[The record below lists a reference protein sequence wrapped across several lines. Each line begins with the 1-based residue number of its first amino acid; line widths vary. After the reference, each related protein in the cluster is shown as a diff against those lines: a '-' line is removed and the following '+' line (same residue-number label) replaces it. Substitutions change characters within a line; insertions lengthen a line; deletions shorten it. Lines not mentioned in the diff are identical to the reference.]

1 MASKNNK
8 IGLVLG
14 GGGAR
19 GLGQIGVLK
28 ALKKQSIPVHMVA
41 GTSIGAVIGAMYAAT
56 LDPDWIENKFKEFID
71 SEAYKRIGLH
81 RLVPTSQPNSSIFQT
96 AATYMKNQIIINL
109 ANDRLGIL
117 KQERLSEIIEY
128 LLPVKTF
135 EELKIPFSCLA
146 VDLNSGEDVVF
157 NSGNLIEAIVASS
170 AIPGYIPPIEKN
182 GMLLTDGAVS
192 CPVPV
197 KTVRKMGADFRI
209 SVDVGLNHFEPLKNP
224 NLLQVLGRAEQITST
239 RLGEVKSEK
248 ADITIRPDTMN
259 VFWAEFDKIDQLI
272 KLGAEETEK
281 QFWQIKDNL
290 KKKKSIHHKVIQ
302 FLEFVSGRERDQ
314 AA

>member
-1 MASKNNK
+1 MASKKIK

-19 GLGQIGVLK
+19 GLGHIGVLK
-28 ALKKQSIPVHMVA
+28 ALKIHSIPIHMVA

-56 LDPDWIENKFKEFID
+56 LDPHWIENKFKEFID

-117 KQERLSEIIEY
+117 KQERLSEIIEF

-170 AIPGYIPPIEKN
+170 AIPGYIPPIEKD

-209 SVDVGLNHFEPLKNP
+209 SVDVGLNHFEPLENP
-224 NLLQVLGRAEQITST
+224 NLLQVFGRAEQITST

>member
-1 MASKNNK
+1 MASKKNK

-19 GLGQIGVLK
+19 GLGHIGVLK
-28 ALKKQSIPVHMVA
+28 ALKKHSIPIHMVT

-56 LDPDWIENKFKEFID
+56 LDPHWIENKFKEFID

-117 KQERLSEIIEY
+117 KQERLSEIIEF

-170 AIPGYIPPIEKN
+170 AIPGYIPPIEKD

-209 SVDVGLNHFEPLKNP
+209 SVDVGLNHFEPLENP

>member
-1 MASKNNK
+1 MASKKNK

-19 GLGQIGVLK
+19 GLGHIGVLK
-28 ALKKQSIPVHMVA
+28 ALKKHSIPIHMVT

-56 LDPDWIENKFKEFID
+56 LDPHWIENKFKEFID

-117 KQERLSEIIEY
+117 KQERLSEIIDFM
-128 LLPVKTF
+128 LPVKTF

-170 AIPGYIPPIEKN
+170 AIPGYIPPIEKD

-209 SVDVGLNHFEPLKNP
+209 SVDVGLNHFEPLENP
-224 NLLQVLGRAEQITST
+224 NLLQVFGRAEQITST

>member
-1 MASKNNK
+1 MVSKKNK

-19 GLGQIGVLK
+19 GLGHIGVLK
-28 ALKKQSIPVHMVA
+28 VLKIHSIPIHMLA

-56 LDPDWIENKFKEFID
+56 LDPHWIENKFKEFIN

-117 KQERLSEIIEY
+117 KQERLSEIIEF

-170 AIPGYIPPIEKN
+170 AIPGYIPPIEKD

-209 SVDVGLNHFEPLKNP
+209 SVDVGLNHFEPLENP

>member
-1 MASKNNK
+1 MASKKNK

-19 GLGQIGVLK
+19 GLGHIGVLK
-28 ALKKQSIPVHMVA
+28 ALKKHSIPIHMVA

-56 LDPDWIENKFKEFID
+56 LDPHWIENKFKEFID

-81 RLVPTSQPNSSIFQT
+81 RLVPTCQPNSSIFQT

-117 KQERLSEIIEY
+117 KQERLSEIIEF

-170 AIPGYIPPIEKN
+170 AIPGYIPPIEKD

-209 SVDVGLNHFEPLKNP
+209 SVDVGLNHFEPLENP

-248 ADITIRPDTMN
+248 ADITIRPDTLN
-259 VFWAEFDKIDQLI
+259 EFWAEFDKIDQLV
-272 KLGAEETEK
+272 KLGVEETEK
-281 QFWQIKDNL
+281 QFWEIRDNL

-302 FLEFVSGRERDQ
+302 FFEYISGIERDQ

>member
-1 MASKNNK
+1 MASKKNK

-19 GLGQIGVLK
+19 GLGHIGVLK
-28 ALKKQSIPVHMVA
+28 ALKKHSIPIHMVA

-56 LDPDWIENKFKEFID
+56 LDPHWIENKFQEFID

-117 KQERLSEIIEY
+117 KQERLSEIIEF

-170 AIPGYIPPIEKN
+170 AIPGYIPPIEKD

-197 KTVRKMGADFRI
+197 RTVRKMGADFRI
-209 SVDVGLNHFEPLKNP
+209 SVDVGLNHFEPLENP

-302 FLEFVSGRERDQ
+302 FFEFISGRERDQ

>member
-1 MASKNNK
+1 MASKKIK

-19 GLGQIGVLK
+19 GLGHIGVLK
-28 ALKKQSIPVHMVA
+28 ALKIHSIPIHMLA
-41 GTSIGAVIGAMYAAT
+41 GTSIGAVIGAMNAAT
-56 LDPDWIENKFKEFID
+56 LDPHWIENKFKEFID

-117 KQERLSEIIEY
+117 KQERLSEIIEF

-170 AIPGYIPPIEKN
+170 AIPGYIPPIEKD

-209 SVDVGLNHFEPLKNP
+209 SVDVGLNHFEPLENP

>member
-1 MASKNNK
+1 MASKKNK

-19 GLGQIGVLK
+19 GLGHIGVLK
-28 ALKKQSIPVHMVA
+28 VLKIHSIPIHMLA

-56 LDPDWIENKFKEFID
+56 LDPHWIENKFKEFID

-117 KQERLSEIIEY
+117 KQERLSEIIEF

-170 AIPGYIPPIEKN
+170 AIPGYIPPIEKD

-209 SVDVGLNHFEPLKNP
+209 SVDVGLNYFEPLENP

>member
-1 MASKNNK
+1 MASKKIK

-19 GLGQIGVLK
+19 GLGHIGVLK
-28 ALKKQSIPVHMVA
+28 ALKIHSIPIHMVA

-56 LDPDWIENKFKEFID
+56 LDPHWIENKFKEFID

-109 ANDRLGIL
+109 ANERLGIL
-117 KQERLSEIIEY
+117 KQERLSEIIDFM
-128 LLPVKTF
+128 LPVKTF

-170 AIPGYIPPIEKN
+170 AIPGYIPPIEKD

-209 SVDVGLNHFEPLKNP
+209 SVDVGLNHFKPLENP

-302 FLEFVSGRERDQ
+302 FLEFISGRERDQ

>member
-1 MASKNNK
+1 MASKKNN

-14 GGGAR
+14 GGGVR
-19 GLGQIGVLK
+19 GLGHIGVLK
-28 ALKKQSIPVHMVA
+28 VLKIHSIPSHMVA

-56 LDPDWIENKFKEFID
+56 LDPHWIENKFKEFID

-117 KQERLSEIIEY
+117 KQERLSEIIEF

-170 AIPGYIPPIEKN
+170 AIPGYIPPIEKD

-209 SVDVGLNHFEPLKNP
+209 SVDVGLNHFEPLENP

>member
-1 MASKNNK
+1 MAPKKNK

-19 GLGQIGVLK
+19 GLGHIGVLK
-28 ALKKQSIPVHMVA
+28 ALKKHSIPIHMVA

-56 LDPDWIENKFKEFID
+56 LDPHWIENKFKEFID

-117 KQERLSEIIEY
+117 KQERLSEIIEF

-170 AIPGYIPPIEKN
+170 AIPGYIPPIEKD

-209 SVDVGLNHFEPLKNP
+209 SVDVGLNHFEPLENP

>member
-1 MASKNNK
+1 MASKKNK

-19 GLGQIGVLK
+19 GLGHIGVLK
-28 ALKKQSIPVHMVA
+28 ALKKHSIPIHMVT

-56 LDPDWIENKFKEFID
+56 LDPHWIENKFKEFID

-109 ANDRLGIL
+109 ANERLGIL
-117 KQERLSEIIEY
+117 KQERLSEIIDFM
-128 LLPVKTF
+128 LPVKTF

-170 AIPGYIPPIEKN
+170 AIPGYIPPIEKD

-209 SVDVGLNHFEPLKNP
+209 SVDVGLNHFEPLENP

-302 FLEFVSGRERDQ
+302 FLEFISGRERDQ

>member
-1 MASKNNK
+1 MASKKNK

-19 GLGQIGVLK
+19 GLGHIGVLK
-28 ALKKQSIPVHMVA
+28 ALKKHSIPIHMVA

-56 LDPDWIENKFKEFID
+56 LDPHWIENKFKEFID

-117 KQERLSEIIEY
+117 KQERLSEIIEF

-170 AIPGYIPPIEKN
+170 AIPGYIPPIEKD

-209 SVDVGLNHFEPLKNP
+209 SVDVGLSHFEPLENP

>member
-81 RLVPTSQPNSSIFQT
+81 RLIPTSQPNSSIFQT

-259 VFWAEFDKIDQLI
+259 VFWAEFDKIDQLV
-272 KLGAEETEK
+272 KLGAEATEK
-281 QFWQIKDNL
+281 LFWEIKDNL

-302 FLEFVSGRERDQ
+302 FIEFISGKERDQ

>member
-81 RLVPTSQPNSSIFQT
+81 RLIPTSQPNSSIFQT

-209 SVDVGLNHFEPLKNP
+209 SVDVGLNHFEPLENP

-259 VFWAEFDKIDQLI
+259 VFWAEFDKIDQLV
-272 KLGAEETEK
+272 KLGAEATEK
-281 QFWQIKDNL
+281 LFWEIRDNL

-302 FLEFVSGRERDQ
+302 FIEFISGKERDQ

>member
-1 MASKNNK
+1 MASKKIK

-19 GLGQIGVLK
+19 GLGHIGVLQ
-28 ALKKQSIPVHMVA
+28 ALEKQSIPVHMVA
-41 GTSIGAVIGAMYAAT
+41 GTSIGAVIGAMYAGT
-56 LDPDWIENKFKEFID
+56 LDPHWIENKFKEFID

-81 RLVPTSQPNSSIFQT
+81 RLIPTSQPNSSIFQT

-259 VFWAEFDKIDQLI
+259 VFWAEFDKIDQLV
-272 KLGAEETEK
+272 KLGAEATEK
-281 QFWQIKDNL
+281 LFWEIRDNL

-302 FLEFVSGRERDQ
+302 FIEFISGKERDQ

>member
-1 MASKNNK
+1 MASKKNK

-19 GLGQIGVLK
+19 GLGHIGVLK
-28 ALKKQSIPVHMVA
+28 ALKKHSIPIHMVA

-56 LDPDWIENKFKEFID
+56 LDPHWIENKFKEFID

-117 KQERLSEIIEY
+117 KQERLSEIIEF

-170 AIPGYIPPIEKN
+170 AIPGYIPPIEKD

-209 SVDVGLNHFEPLKNP
+209 SVDVGLNHFEPLENP

-281 QFWQIKDNL
+281 QFWQIKNNL
-290 KKKKSIHHKVIQ
+290 KKKISIHHKVIQ
-302 FLEFVSGRERDQ
+302 FLEFISGRERDQ

>member
-259 VFWAEFDKIDQLI
+259 VFWAEFDKIDQLV
-272 KLGAEETEK
+272 KLGAEATEK
-281 QFWQIKDNL
+281 LFWEIKDNL

-302 FLEFVSGRERDQ
+302 FIEFISGKERDQ

>member
-1 MASKNNK
+1 MASKKNK

-19 GLGQIGVLK
+19 GLGHIGVLK
-28 ALKKQSIPVHMVA
+28 ALKKHSIPIHMVA

-56 LDPDWIENKFKEFID
+56 LDPHWIENKFKEFID

-109 ANDRLGIL
+109 ANDRFGTL
-117 KQERLSEIIEY
+117 KQERLSEIIEF

-170 AIPGYIPPIEKN
+170 AIPGYIPPIEKD

-209 SVDVGLNHFEPLKNP
+209 SVDVGLNHFEPLENP

>member
-1 MASKNNK
+1 MASKKNK

-19 GLGQIGVLK
+19 GLGHIGVLK
-28 ALKKQSIPVHMVA
+28 VLKIHSIPIHMLA

-56 LDPDWIENKFKEFID
+56 LDPHWIENKFKEFID

-81 RLVPTSQPNSSIFQT
+81 RLVPTSQPDSSIFQT

-109 ANDRLGIL
+109 ANERLGIL
-117 KQERLSEIIEY
+117 KQERLSEIIDFM
-128 LLPVKTF
+128 LPVKTF

-170 AIPGYIPPIEKN
+170 AIPGYIPPIEKD

-209 SVDVGLNHFEPLKNP
+209 SVDVGLNHFEPLENP

>member
-1 MASKNNK
+1 MASKKNK

-19 GLGQIGVLK
+19 GLGHIGVLK
-28 ALKKQSIPVHMVA
+28 ALKKHSIPIHMVA

-56 LDPDWIENKFKEFID
+56 LDPHWIENKFKEFID

-117 KQERLSEIIEY
+117 KQERLSEIIEF

-170 AIPGYIPPIEKN
+170 AIPGYIPPIEKD

-209 SVDVGLNHFEPLKNP
+209 SVDVGLNHFEPLENP

-302 FLEFVSGRERDQ
+302 FFEFISGRERDQ

>member
-1 MASKNNK
+1 MASKKNK

-19 GLGQIGVLK
+19 GLGHIGVLK
-28 ALKKQSIPVHMVA
+28 ALKNHSIPIHMVA

-56 LDPDWIENKFKEFID
+56 LDPHWIENKFKEFID

-117 KQERLSEIIEY
+117 KQERLSEIIEF

-170 AIPGYIPPIEKN
+170 AIPGYIPPIEKD

-209 SVDVGLNHFEPLKNP
+209 SVDVGLNHFEPLENP

-302 FLEFVSGRERDQ
+302 FLEFISGRERDQ

>member
-1 MASKNNK
+1 MASKKNK
-8 IGLVLG
+8 IGLALG

-19 GLGQIGVLK
+19 GLGHIGVLK
-28 ALKKQSIPVHMVA
+28 ALKKHSIPIHMVA

-56 LDPDWIENKFKEFID
+56 LDPHWIENKFQEFID

-109 ANDRLGIL
+109 ANERLGIL
-117 KQERLSEIIEY
+117 KQERLSEIIDFM
-128 LLPVKTF
+128 LPVKTF

-170 AIPGYIPPIEKN
+170 AIPGYIPPIEKD

-209 SVDVGLNHFEPLKNP
+209 SVDVGLNHFEPLENP

>member
-1 MASKNNK
+1 MASKKNK

-19 GLGQIGVLK
+19 GLGHIGVLK
-28 ALKKQSIPVHMVA
+28 ALKKHSIPIHMVA

-56 LDPDWIENKFKEFID
+56 LDPHWIENKFKEFID

-117 KQERLSEIIEY
+117 KQERLSEIIDFM
-128 LLPVKTF
+128 LPVKTF

-157 NSGNLIEAIVASS
+157 NSGNLIEAIAASS
-170 AIPGYIPPIEKN
+170 AIPGYIPPIEKD

-209 SVDVGLNHFEPLKNP
+209 SVDVGLNHFEPLENP
-224 NLLQVLGRAEQITST
+224 NLLQVFGRAEQITST

>member
-1 MASKNNK
+1 MASKKNK

-19 GLGQIGVLK
+19 GLGHIGVLK
-28 ALKKQSIPVHMVA
+28 ALKKHSIPIHMVA

-56 LDPDWIENKFKEFID
+56 LDPHWIENKFKEFID

-117 KQERLSEIIEY
+117 KQERLSEIIEF

-170 AIPGYIPPIEKN
+170 AIPGYIPPIEKD

-209 SVDVGLNHFEPLKNP
+209 SVDVGLNHFEPLENP

-259 VFWAEFDKIDQLI
+259 VFWSEFDKIDQLI

-302 FLEFVSGRERDQ
+302 FLEFISGRERDQ

>member
-259 VFWAEFDKIDQLI
+259 VFWAEFDKIDQLV
-272 KLGAEETEK
+272 KLGAEATEK
-281 QFWQIKDNL
+281 LFWEIRDNL

-302 FLEFVSGRERDQ
+302 FIEFISGKERDQ

>member
-1 MASKNNK
+1 MASKKNK

-19 GLGQIGVLK
+19 GLGHIGVLK
-28 ALKKQSIPVHMVA
+28 ALKKHSIPIHMVA

-56 LDPDWIENKFKEFID
+56 LDPHWIENKFKEFID

-117 KQERLSEIIEY
+117 KQERLSEIIEF

-170 AIPGYIPPIEKN
+170 AIPGYIPPIEKD

-209 SVDVGLNHFEPLKNP
+209 SVDVGLNHFEPLENP

-259 VFWAEFDKIDQLI
+259 VFWAEFDKIDQLV
-272 KLGAEETEK
+272 KLGAEATEK
-281 QFWQIKDNL
+281 LFWEIKDNL

>member
-1 MASKNNK
+1 MASKKNK

-19 GLGQIGVLK
+19 GLGHIGVLK
-28 ALKKQSIPVHMVA
+28 TLKKHSIPIHMVA

-56 LDPDWIENKFKEFID
+56 LDPHWIENKFKEFID

-117 KQERLSEIIEY
+117 KQERLSEIIEF

-170 AIPGYIPPIEKN
+170 AIPGYIPPIEKD

-209 SVDVGLNHFEPLKNP
+209 SVDVGLNHFEPLENP

>member
-1 MASKNNK
+1 MASKKNK

-19 GLGQIGVLK
+19 GLGHIGVLK
-28 ALKKQSIPVHMVA
+28 VLKIHSIPIHMLA

-56 LDPDWIENKFKEFID
+56 LDPHWIENKFKEFID

-81 RLVPTSQPNSSIFQT
+81 RLVPTSQPNSSIFQM

-117 KQERLSEIIEY
+117 KQERLSEIIEF

-170 AIPGYIPPIEKN
+170 AIPGYIPPIEKD

-192 CPVPV
+192 CPVPM

-209 SVDVGLNHFEPLKNP
+209 SVDVGLNHFEPLENP

>member
-81 RLVPTSQPNSSIFQT
+81 RLIPTSQHNSSIFQT

-259 VFWAEFDKIDQLI
+259 VFWAEFDKIDQLV
-272 KLGAEETEK
+272 KLGAEATEK
-281 QFWQIKDNL
+281 LFWEIKDNL

-302 FLEFVSGRERDQ
+302 FIEFISGKERDQ

>member
-1 MASKNNK
+1 MASKKNK

-19 GLGQIGVLK
+19 GLGHIGVLK
-28 ALKKQSIPVHMVA
+28 ALKKHSIPIHMVA

-56 LDPDWIENKFKEFID
+56 LDPHWIENKFKEFID

-117 KQERLSEIIEY
+117 KQERLSEIIEF

-170 AIPGYIPPIEKN
+170 AIPGYIPPIEKD

-209 SVDVGLNHFEPLKNP
+209 SVDVGLNHFEPLENP

>member
-1 MASKNNK
+1 MASKKIK

-19 GLGQIGVLK
+19 GLGHIGVLK
-28 ALKKQSIPVHMVA
+28 ALKKHSIPIHMVA

-56 LDPDWIENKFKEFID
+56 LDPHWIENKFKEFIE
-71 SEAYKRIGLH
+71 SEAYKKIGLH
-81 RLVPTSQPNSSIFQT
+81 RLVPTSQPNISIFQM

-109 ANDRLGIL
+109 ANERLGIL
-117 KQERLSEIIEY
+117 KQERLSEIIDFM
-128 LLPVKTF
+128 LPVKTF

-146 VDLNSGEDVVF
+146 VDLNSGQDVIF
-157 NSGNLIEAIVASS
+157 NSGNLVEAIVASS
-170 AIPGYIPPIEKN
+170 AIPGYIPPIEKD

-197 KTVRKMGADFRI
+197 ETVRKMGADFRI
-209 SVDVGLNHFEPLKNP
+209 SVDVGLNHFEPLENP
-224 NLLQVLGRAEQITST
+224 NLLQVIGRAEQITST

-290 KKKKSIHHKVIQ
+290 KKRKSIHHKVIQ
-302 FLEFVSGRERDQ
+302 FLEFISGKEKDQ

>member
-1 MASKNNK
+1 MASKKNK

-19 GLGQIGVLK
+19 GLGHIGVLK
-28 ALKKQSIPVHMVA
+28 ALKIHSIPIHMVA

-56 LDPDWIENKFKEFID
+56 LDPHWIENKFKEFID

-117 KQERLSEIIEY
+117 KQERLSEIIEF

-146 VDLNSGEDVVF
+146 VDLNSGDDVVF

-170 AIPGYIPPIEKN
+170 AIPGYIPPIEKD

-209 SVDVGLNHFEPLKNP
+209 SVDVGLNHFEPLENP

>member
-1 MASKNNK
+1 MASKKNK

-19 GLGQIGVLK
+19 GLGHIGVLK
-28 ALKKQSIPVHMVA
+28 ALKIHSIPIHMLA

-56 LDPDWIENKFKEFID
+56 LDPHWIENKFKEFID

-81 RLVPTSQPNSSIFQT
+81 RLVPTSQPNSSIFQM

-109 ANDRLGIL
+109 ANERLGIL
-117 KQERLSEIIEY
+117 KQERLSEIIDFM
-128 LLPVKTF
+128 LPVKTF

-170 AIPGYIPPIEKN
+170 AIPGYIPPIEKD

-209 SVDVGLNHFEPLKNP
+209 SVDVGLNHFEPLENP

-302 FLEFVSGRERDQ
+302 FLEFISGRERDQ

>member
-1 MASKNNK
+1 
-8 IGLVLG
+8 
-14 GGGAR
+14 
-19 GLGQIGVLK
+19 
-28 ALKKQSIPVHMVA
+28 MVA

-117 KQERLSEIIEY
+117 KQERLSEIIDFM
-128 LLPVKTF
+128 LPVKTF

-170 AIPGYIPPIEKN
+170 AIPGYIPPIEKD

-209 SVDVGLNHFEPLKNP
+209 SVDVGLNHFEPLENP

>member
-1 MASKNNK
+1 MASKTIK
-8 IGLVLG
+8 IGLALG

-19 GLGQIGVLK
+19 GLGHIGVLK
-28 ALKKQSIPVHMVA
+28 ALKKHSIPIHMVA

-56 LDPDWIENKFKEFID
+56 QDPDWIENKFNEFID
-71 SEAYKRIGLH
+71 SEAYKKIGLH

-109 ANDRLGIL
+109 SNERLGIL
-117 KQERLSEIIEY
+117 KQERLSEIIDFM
-128 LLPVKTF
+128 LPVKTF
-135 EELKIPFSCLA
+135 EELQIPFSCLA
-146 VDLNSGEDVVF
+146 VDLNSGDDVIF
-157 NSGNLIEAIVASS
+157 NSGNLVEAIAASS
-170 AIPGYIPPIEKN
+170 AIPGYIPPIEKD

-209 SVDVGLNHFEPLKNP
+209 SVDVGLNHFEPLENP

-248 ADITIRPDTMN
+248 ADITIRPDTLN
-259 VFWAEFDKIDQLI
+259 TFWAEFDKIDQLV

-281 QFWQIKDNL
+281 QFWKIRDNL
-290 KKKKSIHHKVIQ
+290 KKKNSIHHKVIQ
-302 FLEFVSGRERDQ
+302 FFEHISGIERDQ
-314 AA
+314 VA